1 MLENRYMNYSDIP
14 SDEPCWLVNSRL
26 WTQFCQAYERRE
38 GKTPSEQWSEAEVT
52 QYLDYLEYEMDSG
65 VILDRV

>member
-1 MLENRYMNYSDIP
+1 MVENRYVNYSDIP

-52 QYLDYLEYEMDSG
+52 QYLDYLEYELDSEI
-65 VILDRV
+65 ILDRV

>member
-1 MLENRYMNYSDIP
+1 MVEDRYVNYADIP

-38 GKTPSEQWSEAEVT
+38 GKSPNEQWSEAEVT
-52 QYLDYLEYEMDSG
+52 QYLDYLEYEMDSA
-65 VILDRV
+65 VILDRA

>member
-1 MLENRYMNYSDIP
+1 MVENRYVNYNDIP

-38 GKTPSEQWSEAEVT
+38 GKTPTDQWSEAEVT
-52 QYLDYLEYEMDSG
+52 QYLDYLEYELDSEI
-65 VILDRV
+65 ILDRV